1 MESALHSTN
10 GKFELQGSFGTR
22 RSELPALLGQEP
34 LTRFL
39 KSEPTV
45 NFTVFEAAIWIGSR
59 VCGFIPVR
67 AFRADGANVPK
78 PGSVTLSPSAT
89 ADCTDEMNAFRAL
102 SASVLL
108 KFAPL
113 AIDST
118 SSPLFTGRTSA
129 HSPCVRDMRTQSDM
143 KVKHSR
149 TCTASIDH
157 CSREVCNA
165 FEMSDE
171 RDSALD
177 GQLPGAHLDDGRY
190 DAFILAAETREHG
203 VALSC
208 TITTGPHRGDVV
220 DLVSSSFAPEQFGVR
235 DPFDL
240 VGLPCTLVVDGDAI
254 RIEE

>member
-10 GKFELQGSFGTR
+10 GKFELQGSFGAR

-45 NFTVFEAAIWIGSR
+45 NFTVFDAAIWIGSR

-89 ADCTDEMNAFRAL
+89 AVCTDEMNAFRAL

-108 KFAPL
+108 RFAPL

-129 HSPCVRDMRTQSDM
+129 IAVCRGHENPIGHEGQAFTHMQREYRPLFARTVQCFRNVR
-143 KVKHSR
+143 
-149 TCTASIDH
+149 
-157 CSREVCNA
+157 
-165 FEMSDE
+165 
-171 RDSALD
+171 
-177 GQLPGAHLDDGRY
+177 
-190 DAFILAAETREHG
+190 
-203 VALSC
+203 
-208 TITTGPHRGDVV
+208 
-220 DLVSSSFAPEQFGVR
+220 
-235 DPFDL
+235 
-240 VGLPCTLVVDGDAI
+240 
-254 RIEE
+254 